1 MKRFNCSCT
10 AILSLMAAAFLCTSC
25 IYDRPAGDNF
35 YRTLWISSES
45 PFEDLTIEFLCGGS
59 ISAQAHNAAGSFGT
73 YSPDGSVSVL
83 NNLSVSLRPATAPED
98 GASGSAGAAYDD
110 VASGTAV
117 AKAIHV
123 TFIEARRLSEDA
135 LLLIWETGGSP
146 GNSTTSNTSTTA
158 MRRLSE
164 YE

>member
-45 PFEDLTIEFLCGGS
+45 PFDGLTMEFLCGGA

-73 YSPDGSVSVL
+73 YSPDGSTAYFTGLHLILDQGTVL
-83 NNLSVSLRPATAPED
+83 IEEAHRTDDDQMLISWHFE
-98 GASGSAGAAYDD
+98 GSPD
-110 VASGTAV
+110 SSST
-117 AKAIHV
+117 KML
-123 TFIEARRLSEDA
+123 RLSDYPE
-135 LLLIWETGGSP
+135 
-146 GNSTTSNTSTTA
+146 
-158 MRRLSE
+158 
-164 YE
+164 